1 MAFPRLVKAPNPAQN
16 TLGSRSD
23 DELME
28 LSRAGLRSAFAV
40 LVERYAERVVGL
52 CSRFVNDAQLGQE
65 LAQDTWVLVWQGRGK
80 YRPDPA
86 GGFVS
91 WLITVARNHCR
102 NHLRRRKLAAAH
114 ARELEIDDAAQSA
127 SQLEALLIEERRRRV
142 RHALAELPLALR
154 EALLL
159 RYAENFRYDAIAS
172 VVGAGESTLRSRVH
186 HGLKALKEKLA
197 EES

>member
-1 MAFPRLVKAPNPAQN
+1 MAFPRLVRAPDPEQD
-16 TLGSRSD
+16 TLRSRSD

-28 LSRAGLRSAFAV
+28 LARAGLRSAFAV

-80 YRPDPA
+80 YRKDSG

-102 NHLRRRKLAAAH
+102 NDLRRRKVASAYAH
-114 ARELEIDDAAQSA
+114 ELRLDDAAQSA
-127 SQLEALLIEERRRRV
+127 GQLEA
-142 RHALAELPLALR
+142 
-154 EALLL
+154 
-159 RYAENFRYDAIAS
+159 
-172 VVGAGESTLRSRVH
+172 
-186 HGLKALKEKLA
+186 
-197 EES
+197 